1 MRCDVVPIDD
11 MFGEMMNWAVRYALG
26 RRTYAA
32 SDTVQ
37 YIIPLVPKLSDK
49 TLWCIQNDILGA
61 TSYGDEYDEIQW
73 MRLLD
78 KVEAEI
84 KRRGTNG

>member
-32 SDTVQ
+32 SDTVL
-37 YIIPLVPKLSDK
+37 YLIPLVPKLSDK
-49 TLWCIQNDILGA
+49 TLWCIQQDILCA
-61 TSYGDEYDEIQW
+61 TNYGDPFDEIQW

-84 KRRGTNG
+84 KRRDDNG

>member
-61 TSYGDEYDEIQW
+61 TNYGDPYDEIQW

-78 KVEAEI
+78 KVETEI
-84 KRRGTNG
+84 KRRHNE